1 MTSSV
6 SAAHN
11 ETTLQSFSTDTA
23 VYFGVVVVAICLLP
37 AAFFFSCRVGRR
49 FRLSRHHRHV
59 ATTVATTPEDS
70 QSSSAPDRVLA
81 IRLDHAE
88 AARKSLRVRVSA
100 TFWQMGW
107 TILVLGLAPLT
118 YEIFT
123 VDVRAPIVGHFFYYA
138 SATPWGTAL
147 IVLTLRPT
155 DATHIRYTCLFF
167 SGACAIFGPQ
177 TGFMA
182 AAGSHYGFNPIH
194 RVALLILSLLAVLG
208 VVLLWPNLD
217 VCRCSAQP
225 KSPRSKL
232 LRLWLTGRLL
242 FGGGAICF
250 FIQFL
255 APFYDGQFTA
265 PTGGVDDAQSAR
277 LVMSAACLAVT
288 VMCTPA
294 NRGRVVRWL
303 SALQERNII
312 LGAGDSSMQEAAAVA
327 ALLGDQTVGNA
338 LAYALKGFRALPLA
352 VLTPEDLK
360 EKEPAAAKHGQ
371 RVRWEERSQEAEEL
385 RMLSLK
391 TVTATLG
398 SVDAF
403 ISHSWSDEGRP
414 KFNLLC
420 EWAGSELDRKR
431 IWLDKAC
438 IDQTDV
444 AKSLACLPIFLF
456 GCRQLLVLAG
466 PKYATRLWCAM
477 EIFVFVRMGGK
488 HEDIV
493 VKLLDSDSS
502 LAKNLQEFDAHK
514 AKCSETMDQHTLWAV
529 IESAFGDL
537 VPFNKIVREIFAA
550 PEVSV

>member
-1 MTSSV
+1 MGSLHSQPSHEPVLRSGQPHAPHSTSTYVTSSM
-6 SAAHN
+6 SAALN
-11 ETTLQSFSTDTA
+11 ETTLQPFRTDAA

-138 SATPWGTAL
+138 SAMPWGTAL

-155 DATHIRYTCLFF
+155 DATHIRYACLFF
-167 SGACAIFGPQ
+167 SGACAIFGPLI
-177 TGFMA
+177 GFMA

-194 RVALLILSLLAVLG
+194 RVALLILFLLAVLG

-352 VLTPEDLK
+352 VLTPEDLR
-360 EKEPAAAKHGQ
+360 EKEPTAAKHGQ

-385 RMLSLK
+385 RMLSDAARAQRCRAPTHPRPEAAAGGAHPSHRRGHQLYAAS
-391 TVTATLG
+391 TAGRLVARVTPRLEPLPAALG
-398 SVDAF
+398 LRPLPRLLRRAA
-403 ISHSWSDEGRP
+403 ERGRGAAAARTP
-414 KFNLLC
+414 A
-420 EWAGSELDRKR
+420 EQWAEQRAEQR
-431 IWLDKAC
+431 
-438 IDQTDV
+438 
-444 AKSLACLPIFLF
+444 
-456 GCRQLLVLAG
+456 AG
-466 PKYATRLWCAM
+466 VGQARGD
-477 EIFVFVRMGGK
+477 GG
-488 HEDIV
+488 
-493 VKLLDSDSS
+493 
-502 LAKNLQEFDAHK
+502 
-514 AKCSETMDQHTLWAV
+514 
-529 IESAFGDL
+529 
-537 VPFNKIVREIFAA
+537 
-550 PEVSV
+550 